1 MKPLA
6 DFEPAP
12 KRPCGLSEGCHI
24 CLAAAREDRIAF
36 RQITEES
43 AERMLA
49 IQYGAQVD
57 PTYEAPLSPIPE
69 PHRKAAEHFR
79 QSDEEARRR
88 RLRQR
93 K

>member
-12 KRPCGLSEGCHI
+12 KRPCGLSESCHL
-24 CLAAAREDRIAF
+24 CLAAAREDRAAF
-36 RQITEES
+36 QQIIEES

-49 IQYGAQVD
+49 IQYGGQVD
-57 PTYEAPLSPIPE
+57 PTYEPPLSLIPE
-69 PHRKAAEHFR
+69 PHRKTAEHFR
-79 QSDEEARRR
+79 QLDEAARRK
-88 RLRQR
+88 RLQQR